1 MKKLAIA
8 LAITLLGATAAQA
21 DLVEVS
27 ARGQVLFNGITTP
40 PLNAVTVGQTVRMSF
55 MVDSGN
61 FVEGAPGDTR
71 GYVID
76 QPTFALTFS
85 GGVSVGL
92 LNPFP
97 GGETPYFTLV
107 DGFPVSDG
115 FFVSTSPISPGGV
128 PLAQSPINANL
139 DLGYVGTTLGS
150 LDILAAIG
158 TYGFTGLT
166 RFSYTLWRVFP
177 DNVVMEID
185 FTDLAIA
192 TPLPVEP
199 STWGDVKAHFR

>member
-8 LAITLLGATAAQA
+8 LAITWLGATAAQA
-21 DLVEVS
+21 DLVEVR
-27 ARGQVLFNGITTP
+27 ARGQVLFNAITTP
-40 PLNAVTVGQTVRMSF
+40 PLNAVMAGQVVQMVF
-55 MVDSGN
+55 YVDSSN
-61 FVEGAPGDTR
+61 FVEGVPGDTR

-76 QPTFALTFS
+76 QSTFQLLA
-85 GGVSVGL
+85 GPVNIGL

-97 GGETPYFTLV
+97 AGETPYFTLV

-115 FFVSTSPISPGGV
+115 FFVSTSPVSPGGV
-128 PLAQSPINANL
+128 PLAQTPIQVNL

-150 LDILAAIG
+150 LDILQALG
-158 TYGFTGLT
+158 TYGFSGLT
-166 RFSYTLWRVFP
+166 RFSFNLWRVVP

-185 FTDLAIA
+185 FTDLTLT

-199 STWGDVKAHFR
+199 STWGAVKRHFQ